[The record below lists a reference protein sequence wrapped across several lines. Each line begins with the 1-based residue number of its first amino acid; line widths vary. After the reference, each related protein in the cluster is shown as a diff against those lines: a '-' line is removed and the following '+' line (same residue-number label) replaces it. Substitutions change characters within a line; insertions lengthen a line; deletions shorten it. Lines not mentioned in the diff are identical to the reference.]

1 MKNNVSEEL
10 KKVLIN
16 FRELSEEN
24 QVYIISILLNHM
36 SNGLVNDGNYF
47 DSDEAYENDK
57 LVLEPSLIDL
67 ENCNYLA
74 TALLMFGALKNKII
88 INPNGI
94 DIEQYIP
101 EDSKNKCKDVLS
113 KFYRLCFKDKV
124 DFFIE
129 TLYDISIIEGIEKYI
144 DFDFNGLI
152 DNLLTYSKNEFGKN
166 GENNLEI
173 EINN

>member
-24 QVYIISILLNHM
+24 QMYIISILLNHLN
-36 SNGLVNDGNYF
+36 NGLINDGNYS
-47 DSDEAYENDK
+47 DSDDAYENNK
-57 LVLEPSLIDL
+57 LVLEPSLIGL

-74 TALLMFGALKNKII
+74 NALLMFASLKNKII

-94 DIEQYIP
+94 DIEPYIL
-101 EDSKNKCKDVLS
+101 ESSKNVCKDVLS
-113 KFYRLCFKDKV
+113 KFYKLCFKDKV

-129 TLYDISIIEGIEKYI
+129 TLYDISIIEGTEKYI

-152 DNLLTYSKNEFGKN
+152 DNLLTYSKIEF
-166 GENNLEI
+166 
-173 EINN
+173 